1 LSPVADDAGFITL
14 FTEFGHELR
23 AVGMPIGSD
32 DVMAYCSAIAELNP
46 SDILDIYWAGRSTL
60 VSKRDHIPLYDNVF
74 RAFFLDEKAE
84 FKNENR
90 LKIKAA
96 SSAQAVIDIPAP
108 ESGTPGSTEEETRL
122 GLQASTSELFRN
134 KTFASCTP
142 EELAALR
149 RIMSRIKLTP
159 PRRRTRR
166 KMASARGSLIS
177 MRKMVRETMRAHGEP
192 RDLYFTKRRLR
203 LRPLVLILDVSGSMA
218 DYSRNLLQFAYSAQR
233 AADRVEV
240 FCFGTR
246 LTRITRALDRKRP
259 DDAMNTAAGLVF
271 DWDGGTRIG
280 DSLEMFT
287 REWGRRGMSRGSIV
301 VICSDGLDRGEP
313 EVLSRAMEKLSRL
326 CFRIVWMNPH
336 KGDNE
341 NFSPNTLGMMVAEPF
356 IDEIVSGHSLKSLE
370 EFSSTLTALR

>member
-1 LSPVADDAGFITL
+1 VADDAGFITL

-108 ESGTPGSTEEETRL
+108 ESGTRGSTEEETRL

-246 LTRITRALDRKRP
+246 LSRITRALDRKRP

>member
-1 LSPVADDAGFITL
+1 VSDDAGFITL
-14 FTEFGHELR
+14 FTGFGHELR
-23 AVGMPIGSD
+23 NVGLPIGSD

-46 SDILDIYWAGRSTL
+46 SDILDVYWAGRSTL

-74 RAFFLDEKAE
+74 RSFFLDEKAE
-84 FKNENR
+84 FKSENR
-90 LKIKAA
+90 LKIKAS

-108 ESGTPGSTEEETRL
+108 ESGTPGTAEEELRM

-149 RIMSRIKLTP
+149 RIMSSIKLTP
-159 PRRRTRR
+159 PRRKTRR
-166 KMASARGSLIS
+166 KMASSKGSLIS
-177 MRKMVRETMRAHGEP
+177 MRRMVRETMRAHGEP
-192 RDLYFTKRRLR
+192 RDLHFTKRRLR

-233 AADRVEV
+233 AAGRVEV

-259 DDAMNTAAGLVF
+259 DEAMNMAAGLVF

-287 REWGRRGMSRGSIV
+287 RQWGRRGMSRGSIV

-313 EVLSRAMEKLSRL
+313 EVLATAMEKLSRL
-326 CFRIVWMNPH
+326 CYRIVWMNPH
-336 KGDNE
+336 KGE
-341 NFSPNTLGMMVAEPF
+341 NQSFAPNTLGMMVAEPF
-356 IDEIVSGHSLKSLE
+356 IDEIVSGHNLKSLE
-370 EFSSTLTALR
+370 EFSTTLTALR

>member
-1 LSPVADDAGFITL
+1 MADDAGFITL

-149 RIMSRIKLTP
+149 RIMSSIKLTP

>member
-1 LSPVADDAGFITL
+1 MADDAGFITL

>member
-1 LSPVADDAGFITL
+1 VADDAGFITL

-326 CFRIVWMNPH
+326 SFRIVWMNPH

>member
-1 LSPVADDAGFITL
+1 MADDAGFITL

-356 IDEIVSGHSLKSLE
+356 IDEIVSGHSLKGLE

>member
-1 LSPVADDAGFITL
+1 MADDAGFITL

-326 CFRIVWMNPH
+326 SFRIVWMNPH

>member
-1 LSPVADDAGFITL
+1 VADDAGFITL

>member
-1 LSPVADDAGFITL
+1 MADDAGFITL

-341 NFSPNTLGMMVAEPF
+341 NFSPNTIGVMVAEPF